1 MLQRLSYNTT
11 IFMEWVI
18 DLEFV
23 GMKSFKDL
31 YITWKYLIVD
41 MVLIALFLLIVAV
54 SAQWILQKDS
64 TLLLLSFVFV
74 MLALHAF
81 ILWLLVE
88 RMIIRRL
95 RVLNDAFDR
104 GAKGDLEVLIAKD
117 SSDEIGEL
125 TENFNSFVGTL
136 KEMIHSIKM
145 TSETVQNNSNEISS
159 GNNQLSSSTQEMAS
173 SLEETA
179 ASIEEISTSIHET
192 ADISSTL
199 NSKITETAL
208 RAGEGKDQLYRMEEA
223 VTLVKSS
230 GKQISD
236 MVDMVDS
243 IAFQTNLLALNAA
256 VEAARAGEEGKGF
269 AVVATEVRSLAQRS
283 AEVAKAI
290 ISIVNENDIN
300 ITNASDISQ
309 STLQLLMDIVVS
321 IQSNAQEMRDIE
333 NRSREQSNG
342 IMQINSAIMQMDDVT
357 QRNAALVEELAS
369 SAMDMATLSR
379 NLNKEISAFKLKDDD
394 ELYHNQPEEPAPSYR
409 APAPSQPQPS
419 YSQQP
424 HKEEELSLDDDQFEE
439 F

>member
-1 MLQRLSYNTT
+1 
-11 IFMEWVI
+11 
-18 DLEFV
+18 
-23 GMKSFKDL
+23 MKGFKNL

-41 MVLIALFLLIVAV
+41 VVLIALFLLIVAF
-54 SAQWILQKDS
+54 AANWILQKDS
-64 TLLLLSFVFV
+64 IFLLLSFVFV

-81 ILWLLVE
+81 ILWVVVE
-88 RMIIRRL
+88 RMIISRL
-95 RVLNDAFDR
+95 RILNESFDR
-104 GAKGDLEVLIAKD
+104 GAKGDLEVFITKE

-125 TENFNSFVGTL
+125 TDNFNGFVGTL
-136 KEMIHSIKM
+136 KEMIRSIKL

-199 NSKITETAL
+199 NSKITETAF

-223 VTLVKSS
+223 VALVKSS

-321 IQSNAQEMRDIE
+321 IQANAQEMRDIE

-379 NLNKEISAFKLKDDD
+379 NLNKEISAFKLKEEDV
-394 ELYHNQPEEPAPSYR
+394 YHEQPEEPASSYHD
-409 APAPSQPQPS
+409 PTPTQPQPS
-419 YSQQP
+419 YTHA

>member
-1 MLQRLSYNTT
+1 
-11 IFMEWVI
+11 
-18 DLEFV
+18 
-23 GMKSFKDL
+23 MKWFTSL

-41 MVLIALFLLIVAV
+41 VVLIGIFLLILLF
-54 SAQWILQKDS
+54 SAHWIIDKNS
-64 TLLLLSFVFV
+64 VVVLLSFVVV
-74 MLALHAF
+74 MLSFHAF
-81 ILWLLVE
+81 ILWFLVE
-88 RMIIRRL
+88 RMIIGRL
-95 RVLNDAFDR
+95 RVLNEAFNR
-104 GAKGDLEVLIAKD
+104 GAKGDLDVTITKESD
-117 SSDEIGEL
+117 DEIGEL
-125 TENFNSFVGTL
+125 TDNFNGFIGTL
-136 KEMIHSIKM
+136 KEMIQSISI
-145 TSETVQNNSNEISS
+145 TSETVQNSSNEISS

-192 ADISSTL
+192 ADISATL
-199 NSKITETAL
+199 NSKITATAT
-208 RAGEGKDQLYRMEEA
+208 RAGEGKDQLYKMEEA
-223 VTLVKSS
+223 VNLVKSS
-230 GKQISD
+230 GQQISE

-283 AEVAKAI
+283 AEVARAI
-290 ISIVNENDIN
+290 IEIVNKNDIN
-300 ITNASDISQ
+300 INNASEISQ

-379 NLNKEISAFKLKDDD
+379 NLNKEISAFQMQDRGDFDFAQVRESTSGQSKQ
-394 ELYHNQPEEPAPSYR
+394 EQSQQEQSSFSSPAPSYQKV
-409 APAPSQPQPS
+409 PADDPF
-419 YSQQP
+419 
-424 HKEEELSLDDDQFEE
+424 LDDEQFEE